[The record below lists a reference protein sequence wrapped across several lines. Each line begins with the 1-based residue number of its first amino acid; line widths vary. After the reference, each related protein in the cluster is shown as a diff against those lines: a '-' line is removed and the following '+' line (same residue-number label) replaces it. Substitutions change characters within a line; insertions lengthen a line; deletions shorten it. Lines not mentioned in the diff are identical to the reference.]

1 MVVWVGLEEDIVS
14 DPSRDLQAAFY
25 GGAGGLV
32 SMQEGKEEGKG
43 WPGRFWFLCSFFLF
57 PFSFLP
63 LLCWVWFGCES
74 WGLGAGGGGGG
85 GIGRG
90 GDRCQLF
97 SFLFF
102 YLLSL
107 HVLDLL
113 VCCQFLGSKYG
124 GRRRG
129 RRRRRDEA

>member
-74 WGLGAGGGGGG
+74 WGLGAGGGGGWDWAWG
-85 GIGRG
+85 GP
-90 GDRCQLF
+90 LPTF
-97 SFLFF
+97 FLFVF
-102 YLLSL
+102 LPFVSTCAGSPSLLSIPW
-107 HVLDLL
+107 
-113 VCCQFLGSKYG
+113 K
-124 GRRRG
+124 
-129 RRRRRDEA
+129 

>member
-25 GGAGGLV
+25 GGAGGVSEHAGREGRGEGLAGAFLV
-32 SMQEGKEEGKG
+32 S
-43 WPGRFWFLCSFFLF
+43 LFLF
-57 PFSFLP
+57 PFSFFFFAFTVLG
-63 LLCWVWFGCES
+63 LVWVRELGVGCW
-74 WGLGAGGGGGG
+74 GGGGG